1 MGYLGHNRL
10 KSKCPPQAHV
20 NTQCQLVVLGSAG
33 GTRLQGRGLKAT
45 PAAGSATHFAS
56 WSEMPLQA
64 PMDGS

>member
-1 MGYLGHNRL
+1 M
-10 KSKCPPQAHV
+10 

-45 PAAGSATHFAS
+45 PVAGSATHFAS